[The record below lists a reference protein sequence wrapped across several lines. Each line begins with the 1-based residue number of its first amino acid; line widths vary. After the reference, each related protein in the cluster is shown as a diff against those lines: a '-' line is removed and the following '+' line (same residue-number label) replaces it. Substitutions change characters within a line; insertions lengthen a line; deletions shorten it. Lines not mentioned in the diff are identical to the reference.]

1 MRAYGRYRVASRRYA
16 VGALVVA
23 LFVAL
28 AAGCGEGQPATRPG
42 PGGEASSSG
51 SRTGMEARPPA
62 RAPIAEPVAPRPFTL
77 VAAGDV
83 IPTHPEV
90 LDTAQEDAPL
100 DGYDFRPMLKGV
112 VPVVSGADVALCHLD
127 APLGPLDGPFTGYP
141 LLQSPP
147 QIATALKAA
156 GYDSCGT
163 ASHHVLDQGLPGI
176 RRTLDALDTVGLR
189 HPGAARD
196 AAEAARPALLRAPG
210 GARVAHLSYTD
221 GVEGGG
227 PPDGAPWAVN
237 LLDEEKIIED
247 ARAARRA
254 GADVVVVSPAWGSEY
269 RTAPDEEQLAL
280 ARALTAAETDG
291 RPDIDLIVGTHAH
304 TPQPYEK
311 VNGTWVVYG
320 LGDQVSGVMRQSRGN
335 WGTLARFRFAPPER
349 PGGRWRVT
357 EAAYVPQL
365 AEQGPQVRVRNL
377 ARTGA
382 HRDVRRRIGAA
393 VLSRGAA
400 EDGLT
405 MGR

>member
-1 MRAYGRYRVASRRYA
+1 MGRYGRYAAIGRAGVAGVLA
-16 VGALVVA
+16 C
-23 LFVAL
+23 AL
-28 AAGCGEGQPATRPG
+28 AAGCGAGRSVTRRGAGAEAPG
-42 PGGEASSSG
+42 SGARTGGEV
-51 SRTGMEARPPA
+51 RPSA
-62 RAPIAEPVAPRPFTL
+62 RARVVERAAPRSFTL

-100 DGYDFRPMLKGV
+100 DGYGYDFRPMLKGV
-112 VPVVSGADVALCHLD
+112 APVVSGADVALCHLD

-156 GYDSCGT
+156 GYDSCGI
-163 ASHHVLDQGLPGI
+163 ASNHVLDQGLPGI

-196 AAEAARPALLRAPG
+196 GAEAARPVLLRAPG

-221 GVEGGG
+221 GIEGDG
-227 PPDGAPWAVN
+227 PPDDAARAVN
-237 LLDEEKIIED
+237 LLEEKTIVSD

-254 GADVVVVSPAWGSEY
+254 GADVVVVSPAWGTEY

-320 LGDQVSGVMRQSRGN
+320 LGDQVSGAMRQPRGN

-365 AEQGPQVRVRNL
+365 AEQGTRVRVRNL

-382 HRDVRRRIGAA
+382 HRDVRDRIRAA